1 MTKPTSVQK
10 IGADALLLITSFFW
24 GITFVIVKEAIGKV
38 SVFFFLSQRFM
49 LASAVMILICLLAR
63 RSFTPAALYRGIVLG
78 ILLFGGFAFQTLAL
92 LYTTASNTAFLTGI
106 NVVFVPIIGAV
117 IFRQVITRT
126 MTLGVVFAS
135 VGLFFLC
142 TNGNWVLN
150 RGDILGFLCALSVA
164 FHVVFTGEF
173 ARRSDVYWL
182 TAVQIGTIGVLSSTI
197 ATVQGYDVLEWHPE
211 ILWALIICALF
222 ATVFAFLVQTSMQRF
237 TSPTHTALI
246 FCMEPV
252 FGAFFA
258 YLLLGERLGV
268 WGMIGAVMILTGMI
282 LSEISF
288 PGRFIW
294 KRGGN
299 DAGERQG

>member
-268 WGMIGAVMILTGMI
+268 WGIIGAAMILTGMV

>member
-1 MTKPTSVQK
+1 MTEPTKVRK

-38 SVFFFLSQRFM
+38 SVFFFLSQRFI
-49 LASAVMILICLLAR
+49 LASAVMILICLLSR
-63 RSFTPAALYRGIVLG
+63 RPFTLTVLCRGVVLG

-117 IFRQVITRT
+117 IFRQVITRS
-126 MTLGVVFAS
+126 MILGVLSAA

-142 TNGNWVLN
+142 TNGAWILN
-150 RGDILGFLCALSVA
+150 GGDMLGFFCALAVA
-164 FHVVFTGEF
+164 LHVVFTGEF

-182 TAVQIGTIGVLSSTI
+182 TAVQIGTIGVLSTAI
-197 ATVQGYDVLEWHPE
+197 ATVQGCDVLEWHPE

-268 WGMIGAVMILTGMI
+268 WGILGAVMILTGMVF
-282 LSEISF
+282 SETSLH
-288 PGRFIW
+288 GHSQ
-294 KRGGN
+294 KR
-299 DAGERQG
+299 A

>member
-1 MTKPTSVQK
+1 MTNPTNIRK

-38 SVFFFLSQRFM
+38 SVFFFLSQRFI
-49 LASAVMILICLLAR
+49 LASAVMILICMLSR
-63 RSFTPAALYRGIVLG
+63 RTFTLTALYRGIVLG
-78 ILLFGGFAFQTLAL
+78 VLLFGGFAFQTLAL

-150 RGDILGFLCALSVA
+150 RGDILGFLCAVSVA

-197 ATVQGYDVLEWHPE
+197 ATVQGYRVFEWHPE

-268 WGMIGAVMILTGMI
+268 WGIIGAVMILTGMV

-288 PGRFIW
+288 PNHFIW
-294 KRGGN
+294 KRGH
-299 DAGERQG
+299 DDVGERQS